1 MAGRRGQPI
10 DLLIAKGKKHLTNE
24 EKKRR
29 KEYEIKIGQG
39 KFVCPEFV
47 LKDPKALEKWIE
59 IMELYKDV
67 DFVSNG
73 DTGHLARYCKTF
85 SEYYELLDA
94 YQRVSEIHYDCSELT
109 DAIDDIDGD
118 GKRLYSYKVQK
129 ALKDLFSINA
139 ILTIETAIN
148 KKMDMLIKM
157 EDRLFLNPL
166 AKVRNVPKK
175 PEEKKDLLKD
185 QGFGNV

>member
-10 DLLIAKGKKHLTNE
+10 DLLVQKGKKHLTNE

-29 KEYEIKIGQG
+29 KDGEIKLG
-39 KFVCPEFV
+39 KSKFTCPDFV
-47 LKDPKALEKWIE
+47 LKDPKALEKWQE

-85 SEYYELLDA
+85 SEYLNLIDRMSRIRDINENSDDVDEYIDEHFDDRIKKQLMDM
-94 YQRVSEIHYDCSELT
+94 VSTS
-109 DAIDDIDGD
+109 
-118 GKRLYSYKVQK
+118 
-129 ALKDLFSINA
+129 A
-139 ILTIETAIN
+139 ILQLETAIN
-148 KKMDMLIKM
+148 KKQDMLIKM

-175 PEEKKDLLKD
+175 QEEKKDPLKE

>member
-10 DLLIAKGKKHLTNE
+10 DILVAKGKKHLTNE

-29 KEYEIKIGQG
+29 KEGEIKIGKS
-39 KFVCPEFV
+39 KFICPEFV
-47 LKDPKALEKWIE
+47 LKDPKALEKWQE
-59 IMELYKDV
+59 IMELYKNV

-85 SEYYELLDA
+85 SEYLKLLDRMN
-94 YQRVSEIHYDCSELT
+94 RVRDISEDSDELEDYIGDSDEFDYKIKKQLLDIIST
-109 DAIDDIDGD
+109 DG
-118 GKRLYSYKVQK
+118 
-129 ALKDLFSINA
+129 
-139 ILTIETAIN
+139 ILRIETAVN
-148 KKMDMLIKM
+148 KKQDLLIKM
-157 EDRLFLNPL
+157 EDRMFLNPL

-175 PEEKKDLLKD
+175 QEEKKDPLKD